1 MQPTRPQTGVR
12 IVGLR
17 NDAHPADCGFGVSTD
32 FFLAGDRL
40 RGSLLAA
47 LSNWRHPTPGC
58 HGQRDRSS
66 SPCARQANSGGI
78 NQRTPKSDLCVPKK
92 GEVNAE
98 VDSRCKD
105 RRKETKQ
112 GK

>member
-47 LSNWRHPTPGC
+47 LSNWR
-58 HGQRDRSS
+58 RIFAAAAS
-66 SPCARQANSGGI
+66 AF
-78 NQRTPKSDLCVPKK
+78 
-92 GEVNAE
+92 
-98 VDSRCKD
+98 
-105 RRKETKQ
+105 
-112 GK
+112 